1 MNIQFKKDLSRGERL
16 KRDLRHPS
24 PLSFGASAVVVAL
37 IAAAI
42 FGPGWF
48 KSASE
53 GIGSVTEVHDLT
65 RASTL
70 PEDDLEAH
78 QIVPW
83 MDTQTRKM
91 INATGPLDWK
101 VVNFRFGPCAPKNLE
116 AMSAGAFVDSVTN
129 ACASLSDIQG
139 RYTRDCFIAASCN
152 IPESA
157 KTEINGVM
165 TLLWSAQADA
175 GYERP

>member
-1 MNIQFKKDLSRGERL
+1 
-16 KRDLRHPS
+16 
-24 PLSFGASAVVVAL
+24 
-37 IAAAI
+37 
-42 FGPGWF
+42 
-48 KSASE
+48 
-53 GIGSVTEVHDLT
+53 
-65 RASTL
+65 
-70 PEDDLEAH
+70 
-78 QIVPW
+78 
-83 MDTQTRKM
+83 M